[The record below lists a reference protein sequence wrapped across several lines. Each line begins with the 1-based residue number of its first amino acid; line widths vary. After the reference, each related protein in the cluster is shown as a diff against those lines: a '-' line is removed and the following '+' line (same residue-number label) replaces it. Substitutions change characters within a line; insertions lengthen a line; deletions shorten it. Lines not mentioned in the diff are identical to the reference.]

1 MGRFSSREVTMHNRD
16 RSSGLYLPESTIVG
30 PRFIRGI
37 SRLRQWDFPGGGH
50 VATVNQPAGGGGG
63 AQPAFVFTS
72 DWTNSTINSIADA
85 DIRDTTKA
93 IPWTSGTSRAGN
105 FSQIYAA
112 SATGL
117 GFPAGMP
124 KVLKVDHYGTTFA
137 TVEVVRQWPDPIVGG
152 FSAHRMYW
160 RCDIPN
166 SYGNLEMNSY
176 HPIEPM
182 AFHPPLQFEYQIGVN
197 ADGTVLF
204 RVSFGFTDNT
214 TIGQGPTDW
223 YIKYDC
229 PLLSKF
235 KTYRLEWKQIRISA
249 VDTGGDTDYNY
260 NYDVRIYDESISA
273 TTPLY
278 TAADFVRISGPGSP
292 APNTLAHDNP
302 INFTMSTSPTA
313 DAGTTTTTRSQTV
326 GTNGAAGTAWNSV
339 GTTTRDAFTYFGGVA
354 VSQQDW
360 CGPYVAGEHT

>member
-1 MGRFSSREVTMHNRD
+1 VGSGPFLLPLTVKYSRDHK
-16 RSSGLYLPESTIVG
+16 SGLYLPNEA
-30 PRFIRGI
+30 PRGSRGI
-37 SRLRQWDFPGGGH
+37 SRLRQYDFPGDH
-50 VATVNQPAGGGGG
+50 IVSRTASGGGGG
-63 AQPAFVFTS
+63 GGSSPTLLFAS
-72 DWTNSTINSIADA
+72 DWTNSTLGSLADA

-93 IPWTSGTSRAGN
+93 IPWTSGTSRSGN

-117 GFPAGMP
+117 GFPAGMS

-137 TVEVVRQWPDPIVGG
+137 TVEVVRQWPQPIVGG

-197 ADGTVLF
+197 ADGTLTF
-204 RVSFGFTDNT
+204 RISLGFSNNT
-214 TIGQGPTDW
+214 TVGQAPDN
-223 YIKYDC
+223 YVKYDVT
-229 PLLSKF
+229 LVKF
-235 KTYRLEWKQIRISA
+235 KTYRIEWKQIRISA
-249 VDTGGDTDYNY
+249 VDTSTDIDYNY
-260 NYDVRIYDESISA
+260 NYDVRIYDESVSV
-273 TTPLY
+273 TTPAF
-278 TAADFVRISGPGSP
+278 TGADFMRISGPNPPTPSSLAAE
-292 APNTLAHDNP
+292 APV
-302 INFTMSTSPTA
+302 NFTMSETNP
-313 DAGTTTTTRSQTV
+313 DGTTTSRSQTV
-326 GTNGAAGTAWNSV
+326 GTNGAAGTNWNSV

-360 CGPYVAGEHT
+360 CGPYVPGEHT